1 MIEDVGQYCREIEA
15 HLTRVNGGHLVRI
28 VGPGFA
34 LVREWYQDG
43 IPLSVVLR
51 AVDAK
56 AARHDAGAS
65 RRPLR
70 IEFCEGDVRHVFDG
84 WRRAVGLS
92 VSSAV
97 EAAVDGGAETVDAAD
112 ERRRPSL
119 PKHLDRAI
127 DRLSRAAGRLEWP
140 ESLRETAAR
149 LLGELTAL
157 RAESAHIRGAA
168 RDALV
173 ARLSALDED
182 LLIAVRSSS
191 TPDAQRQAR
200 QEAEQ
205 ELEAF
210 RARLPPGQWERS
222 IGASVDRLL
231 RDQLGLPT
239 LEL

>member
-1 MIEDVGQYCREIEA
+1 MIEDVGQYCRDIEA

-51 AVDAK
+51 AMDSK
-56 AARHDAGAS
+56 AERHEGGAA

-84 WRRAVGLS
+84 WRRAVGLTVTS
-92 VSSAV
+92 LPDADASA
-97 EAAVDGGAETVDAAD
+97 EPVDAAD

-127 DRLSRAAGRLEWP
+127 ERLSRASGRLDWP
-140 ESLRETAAR
+140 ELLRDAAGR
-149 LLGELTAL
+149 LLGELTTLRVEAL
-157 RAESAHIRGAA
+157 HTRGAA
-168 RDALV
+168 RQAVLD
-173 ARLSALDED
+173 RLTALDAD
-182 LLIAVRSSS
+182 LLDAVRAAA
-191 TPDAQRQAR
+191 TPDARRQATE
-200 QEAEQ
+200 EAEQ

-222 IGASVDRLL
+222 MNASVDRLL
-231 RDQLGLPT
+231 RDQMGLPT

>member
-1 MIEDVGQYCREIEA
+1 VIDDVGQYCREIEA

-34 LVREWYQDG
+34 LVRQWYDDG
-43 IPLSVVLR
+43 IPLSVVCR
-51 AVDAK
+51 GVEDK

-70 IEFCEGDVRHVFDG
+70 IEFCEGDVRRVFDG
-84 WRRAVGLS
+84 WRRAVGLAAS
-92 VSSAV
+92 PAAGGDAGV
-97 EAAVDGGAETVDAAD
+97 ETADPAD

-127 DRLSRAAGRLEWP
+127 DRLGRAAGRLEWP
-140 ESLRETAAR
+140 ESLREAAAR
-149 LLGELTAL
+149 LLGELTTL
-157 RAESAHIRGAA
+157 RAESGHLRGAA
-168 RDALV
+168 REAALSKL
-173 ARLSALDED
+173 AALDVD
-182 LLIAVRSSS
+182 LLQAVRAAA
-191 TPDAQRQAR
+191 TPAAQRQAR
-200 QEAEQ
+200 AEAEQ
-205 ELEAF
+205 ELDAF
-210 RARLPPGQWERS
+210 RARLPPGQWDRA

>member
-1 MIEDVGQYCREIEA
+1 MIEDVGEYCREIEA

-51 AVDAK
+51 GVDAK
-56 AARHDAGAS
+56 AARHEAGAS

-70 IEFCEGDVRHVFDG
+70 IEFCAGDVRHVFDG

-92 VSSAV
+92 
-97 EAAVDGGAETVDAAD
+97 AAPDGNASTVDAGDAAD
-112 ERRRPSL
+112 AAEERRRPSL

-127 DRLSRAAGRLEWP
+127 DRLSRAAGRVEWP
-140 ESLRETAAR
+140 ESLREAAAR

-157 RAESAHIRGAA
+157 RAESAHTRGAA
-168 RDALV
+168 RAALGE
-173 ARLSALDED
+173 RLAALDAD
-182 LLIAVRSSS
+182 LLTAVRSAA
-191 TPDAQRQAR
+191 TADAQRRAR
-200 QEAEQ
+200 EEAEQ

-210 RARLPPGQWERS
+210 RARLPAGQWERS

>member
-1 MIEDVGQYCREIEA
+1 VIEDVGQYCRDIEA

-51 AVDAK
+51 GVEEK
-56 AARHDAGAS
+56 AARHDGGAS

-70 IEFCEGDVRHVFDG
+70 IEFCEGDVRRVFDG
-84 WRRAVGLS
+84 WRRAIGLTVTS
-92 VSSAV
+92 VPDAD
-97 EAAVDGGAETVDAAD
+97 AGAETVDAAD

-127 DRLSRAAGRLEWP
+127 ERLSRANGRLDWP
-140 ESLRETAAR
+140 ETLRDVASR
-149 LLGELTAL
+149 LLGELATL
-157 RAESAHIRGAA
+157 RAEAPHSRGAA
-168 RDALV
+168 RQGVLDKLT
-173 ARLSALDED
+173 ALDAD
-182 LLIAVRSSS
+182 LLDAVRAAA
-191 TPDAQRQAR
+191 TPEARRQAAE
-200 QEAEQ
+200 EAEQ
-205 ELEAF
+205 ELEVF

-222 IGASVDRLL
+222 MSASVGRLL
-231 RDQLGLPT
+231 RDQMGLPT

>member
-1 MIEDVGQYCREIEA
+1 VIDDVGQYCREIEA

-34 LVREWYQDG
+34 LVRGWYDDG

-51 AVDAK
+51 GVEAK
-56 AARHDAGAS
+56 AARHESGAS

-70 IEFCEGDVRHVFDG
+70 IEFCEADVRHVFNG
-84 WRRAVGLS
+84 WRRAVGI
-92 VSSAV
+92 
-97 EAAVDGGAETVDAAD
+97 AAPPQLGAEAGPEPADSPD

-127 DRLSRAAGRLEWP
+127 DRLSRGAGRLDWP
-140 ESLRETAAR
+140 ESLRDAAAR
-149 LLGELTAL
+149 LLGELTTL
-157 RAESAHIRGAA
+157 KAESGHTRGAA
-168 RDALV
+168 REAVL
-173 ARLSALDED
+173 ARLTALDAD
-182 LLIAVRSSS
+182 LLGAVRAAA
-191 TPDAQRQAR
+191 TPEAQRQATA
-200 QEAEQ
+200 EAEQ

-210 RARLPPGQWERS
+210 RARLPAGQWERS

-231 RDQLGLPT
+231 RDQFGLPT